1 MNKIFKFFLFFF
13 LIFLSCSTSKREAIP
28 FWEENSYGEFEI
40 DYFIGSNT
48 GKAKGFVY
56 FKENSF
62 TFKVLGPLNFNLLNL
77 KMAEGEIEI
86 IYKDEVF
93 IEKACSELDINKLI
107 SFFNGKR
114 DAFPKFF
121 SCNGWNLEYDG
132 EGGSLRGTKGGEMFF
147 FYTTTDSPFQKFSLE
162 YFKGDLS
169 INGKLKG
176 IYRLP

>member
-1 MNKIFKFFLFFF
+1 MQNIFKFFLI
-13 LIFLSCSTSKREAIP
+13 LLSCSIAKRERIP

-62 TFKVLGPLNFNLLNL
+62 TFKVLGPLNFNLLNI
-77 KMAEGEIEI
+77 KMSEGEIEI
-86 IYKDEVF
+86 VYKDEVF
-93 IEKACSELDINKLI
+93 TEKACPELDINKLI

-114 DAFPKFF
+114 DTFPKFF
-121 SCNGWNLEYDG
+121 SCYGWNLEYDG

-162 YFKGDLS
+162 YFKEDLT
-169 INGKLKG
+169 IDGKLKG
-176 IYRLP
+176 IYRFP